1 MLADLTL
8 DFMERLGQAK
18 EEKNILDFSDLEH
31 EALKVLTR
39 RDEDGAVQPSK
50 AALEYAELFRE
61 VMIDEYQDSNLVQ
74 ELLLSSVS
82 GGHGHPHNRF
92 MVGDIKQS
100 IYRFRLASPELFTEK
115 YRTYEADG
123 RHALKIDLHQN
134 FRSREQVL
142 GSVNYVFEKIM
153 NRDLGG
159 IDYDEKA
166 ALHPGAVFASERTAR
181 IPPCTIR
188 SFFCC
193 AWRRENGWSRRRDWP
208 GGGFLSWP
216 EMSWCGIRRQGIPSR
231 PVPGYGN
238 PSADGDRMGG
248 DLFKSPDGNG
258 NSLSHSFP
266 ERVF

>member
-1 MLADLTL
+1 MKDAVEELQEQYFFEDCETVFRELYESGSTVRMLADLTL

-115 YRTYEADG
+115 YRLT
-123 RHALKIDLHQN
+123 R
-134 FRSREQVL
+134 
-142 GSVNYVFEKIM
+142 
-153 NRDLGG
+153 
-159 IDYDEKA
+159 
-166 ALHPGAVFASERTAR
+166 RTEGT
-181 IPPCTIR
+181 P
-188 SFFCC
+188 
-193 AWRRENGWSRRRDWP
+193 
-208 GGGFLSWP
+208 
-216 EMSWCGIRRQGIPSR
+216 
-231 PVPGYGN
+231 
-238 PSADGDRMGG
+238 
-248 DLFKSPDGNG
+248 
-258 NSLSHSFP
+258 
-266 ERVF
+266 